1 MASNKAWNKIFRD
14 YKIDN
19 HDFDKGPFEL
29 TADQIKISCQA
40 FTATGD
46 KEPRILCKQDTRSD
60 RPNVFVN
67 NGLFILPKKNGS
79 YYILK
84 GEGYVDVPDITTP
97 IQDYMSKLDFE
108 LESSMVGDSEMQFL
122 DFAYANSLIRTF
134 MDDPSLV
141 LTIRG
146 RKYTPQFSFHVG
158 TNSLNTE
165 SVQTEVDAGY
175 EGKNSIVLIEAKN
188 FSATDVI
195 IRQLY
200 YPFRQWSE
208 NTTKKVYPVFFE
220 KRVINNENIF
230 YIWQFEFTDVEDYNS
245 IRLVKSGRYRIN
257 KLHNKSL
264 LLWHVKKIIQ
274 AWRQ

>member
-1 MASNKAWNKIFRD
+1 MASNKAWKKIFND
-14 YKIDN
+14 YNINN
-19 HDFDKGPFEL
+19 HDFEKGPFEL
-29 TADQIKISCQA
+29 TAEQIKKSCQQ
-40 FTATGD
+40 FTETGD

-60 RPNVFVN
+60 RPSVFKN
-67 NGLFILPKKNGS
+67 KGLFILPKKNGS

-97 IQDYMSKLDFE
+97 IQEYTSKLDFE
-108 LESSMVGDSEMQFL
+108 LESSMVGDSEMQYL
-122 DFAYANSLIRTF
+122 DYAYANSLIRTF

-146 RKYTPQFSFHVG
+146 RKYTPPFSFNVG
-158 TNSLNTE
+158 NNLLDTE

-175 EGKNSIVLIEAKN
+175 EGKDSLVLIEAKN

-220 KRVINNENIF
+220 KRVVNQENIF
-230 YIWQFEFTDVEDYNS
+230 YIWQFEFTDVGDYNS
-245 IRLVKSGRYRIN
+245 IQLVKSGRYRI
-257 KLHNKSL
+257 KTLK
-264 LLWHVKKIIQ
+264 
-274 AWRQ
+274 